1 MDRAVAQGARVTTRV
16 QIPAGALPQFS
27 PTTPW
32 SSGVSDFNLTRA
44 GSNLL
49 HMEVEYVRDTA
60 RMRVYRLDG
69 VEVQTTIGSVLESV
83 LKQIKNL
90 DRPYLTSM
98 ELKGDPVQVS
108 GALRAL
114 VKRGALARS
123 PGILSVRGSERFY
136 LYYSL
141 RSYCVKDQLI
151 EDYLE
156 ANCPDQRI
164 IEIYHRITDGGE
176 VLSNYDVRA
185 EFGAIDLVQLQN
197 YIRNGLLGERYVKR
211 HSNSYIDATFWYPVG
226 MAPEAVE
233 LAIQEKLDSS
243 ILKRKEAIGK
253 GREFEN
259 SLYAAFEQM
268 FAAQSLRFAIFDHN
282 KQVRKQLAGGERLRI
297 FDMVAYAAPVV
308 VDPETGQQKPVKWFH
323 GSIKIVFE
331 FKYNF
336 RVTKGFLAEY
346 YMDVHEAY
354 GDLAIPVVVAG
365 GDPGFG
371 AVYDSGWQFS
381 KHHNGV
387 WLITGSSLTQVLR
400 EGFSPLTSQ
409 AHEGEAHEQQ
419 DTAGY
424 YSKCTSDSTD
434 DHDRDGPLTAWL
446 AHN

>member
-1 MDRAVAQGARVTTRV
+1 
-16 QIPAGALPQFS
+16 
-27 PTTPW
+27 
-32 SSGVSDFNLTRA
+32 
-44 GSNLL
+44 
-49 HMEVEYVRDTA
+49 MEVDHVRDTA

-98 ELKGDPVQVS
+98 DLQGDPVQVS

-141 RSYCVKDQLI
+141 QSYCVKGQLI

-156 ANCPDQRI
+156 ANSPDPRI
-164 IEIYHRITDGGE
+164 VEIFRRIRYGGE
-176 VLSNYDVRA
+176 VLSNYDIRA
-185 EFGAIDLVQLQN
+185 EFGAIDLIQLQN

-211 HSNSYIDATFWYPVG
+211 HNNTYIDATFWFPVG
-226 MAPEAVE
+226 MAPEAVDQ
-233 LAIQEKLDSS
+233 AIQEKLDSS
-243 ILKRKEAIGK
+243 ILKRKAAIDKGK
-253 GREFEN
+253 EFEN
-259 SLYAAFEQM
+259 SLYAAFGNM

-282 KQVRKQLAGGERLRI
+282 KQVRKQLAGGRLRI

-323 GSIKIVFE
+323 GSLKIVFK

-346 YMDVHEAY
+346 CMDVREAY
-354 GDLAIPVVVAG
+354 GDLAVPAVVAG
-365 GDPGFG
+365 GDPGYG

-381 KHHNGV
+381 KYHNGV
-387 WLITGSSLTQVLR
+387 WLITGSSLAQVLR
-400 EGFSPLTSQ
+400 EGFSPLASQ
-409 AHEGEAHEQQ
+409 AHHEGEANEY
-419 DTAGY
+419 TAVC
-424 YSKCTSDSTD
+424 YSECIPHRTD
-434 DHDRDGPLTAWL
+434 EHDRDGPLTAWL
-446 AHN
+446 ATDRTDGDPDRA

>member
-16 QIPAGALPQFS
+16 QIPAGASPQFS
-27 PTTPW
+27 PTTSW
-32 SSGVSDFNLTRA
+32 SSGASDPSLSRAAANLPY
-44 GSNLL
+44 
-49 HMEVEYVRDTA
+49 MEVDHVRDTA

-90 DRPYLTSM
+90 GRPYLTSM
-98 ELKGDPVQVS
+98 ELKGDPMQVS

-123 PGILSVRGSERFY
+123 PGILSVRGNERFY

-141 RSYCVKDQLI
+141 QNQRVKDQLI

-164 IEIYHRITDGGE
+164 VEIFHRVKYRGE
-176 VLSNYDVRA
+176 ILSNYDIRA
-185 EFGAIDLVQLQN
+185 EFGAIDLIQLQN

-211 HSNSYIDATFWYPVG
+211 HNNTYIDATFWFPVG
-226 MAPEAVE
+226 MAPEAVD
-233 LAIQEKLDSS
+233 QVVKEKLDSS
-243 ILKRKEAIGK
+243 ILKRKEAIDK

-259 SLYAAFEQM
+259 SLYAAFGAM
-268 FAAQSLRFAIFDHN
+268 FAAQSLQFSVFDHK
-282 KQVRKQLAGGERLRI
+282 KQVRKQLAGGRLRI

-323 GSIKIVFE
+323 GSMKIVFE

-346 YMDVHEAY
+346 CMDVHEAY
-354 GDLAIPVVVAG
+354 GDQAIPAVVAG

-381 KHHNGV
+381 KYHNGV

-400 EGFSPLTSQ
+400 GGASSLASQ
-409 AHEGEAHEQQ
+409 AHTPGEAHEH
-419 DTAGY
+419 DETVCYTERTPYG
-424 YSKCTSDSTD
+424 SDE
-434 DHDRDGPLTAWL
+434 HDREGPLTTWL
-446 AHN
+446 SHN